1 MWSVMKLSE
10 ACFYGGILYKA
21 QFDLLKYG
29 IDILVGTLGQIKD
42 HIQNSKLALSNMKHV
57 V

>member
-1 MWSVMKLSE
+1 MKLSE

-29 IDILVGTLGQIKD
+29 IDILVETPGQLKD